1 MSAVRRI
8 INLFSVLINQENV
21 ESSLKGRSIRELMGG
36 GGGRAKYKKKFAQGK
51 IK

>member
-36 GGGRAKYKKKFAQGK
+36 GGGAGEVQKKIRAREN
-51 IK
+51 